1 MKKLFGFG
9 FAILIVF
16 ALAGCGGDDEGF
28 VRSVNSDVYHPADCK
43 EVEKIKDEN
52 KVIYLTEEAAQK
64 DGLRRSN
71 IPSCWKGK

>member
-1 MKKLFGFG
+1 MKKLFSFG
-9 FAILIVF
+9 FAIIMIL
-16 ALAGCGGDDEGF
+16 ALAGCGGDEGF

-52 KVIYLTEEAAQK
+52 KVIYLSEEAAKK

-71 IPSCWKGK
+71 IASCWKGR